1 MLITIIAFILILG
14 LLVLVHEFGHF
25 IAAKKNGV
33 YVEEFGFGYPPRLFS
48 FRFKNTLYS
57 INLIPFGGFVK
68 LYGEETGELDAE
80 TITDKT
86 IKKPLPSQAFTNKK
100 PWQKLV
106 ILCAGVL
113 GNFLLGW
120 VLISILFTQGIPTPT
135 KDVIV
140 DRVATNSPA
149 QYAGL
154 EPKDILLEITINDK
168 IFKLKSTNDLI
179 NLSKKYAGQEFAIKI
194 KRADAEKTIS
204 ITPRKNPP
212 TGQGPLGIVI
222 TSFIEKR
229 YPWYQA
235 PFFGL
240 VEAFNIT
247 SKIVSELGKTL
258 FQLITFKKPQ
268 IDVAGPIGIAQFTGQ
283 AIKFGR
289 NAVLEFIALLSLN
302 LAVLNILPFPALDGG
317 RLVFVIYE
325 WISKK
330 RVNKN
335 LERYLNLAGFSILIL
350 LALLISISDVIKLI
364 KKE

>member
-1 MLITIIAFILILG
+1 MLITIVAFILILG

-57 INLIPFGGFVK
+57 VNLLPLGGFVK
-68 LYGEETGELDAE
+68 LYGEEAGELDQSPQ
-80 TITDKT
+80 T
-86 IKKPLPSQAFTNKK
+86 PQLPQIPRTQAFTNKK
-100 PWQKLV
+100 PRQKLI

-120 VLISILFTQGIPTPT
+120 FLISILFTQGIPTPT

-140 DRVATNSPA
+140 DRVISNSPA

-154 EPKDILLEITINDK
+154 KPKDILLEIAINNQA
-168 IFKLKSTNDLI
+168 FKLKSTNDLI
-179 NLSKKYAGQEFAIKI
+179 DLSKKYAGQEFAIKI
-194 KRADAEKTIS
+194 KRINTERLIS
-204 ITPRKNPP
+204 VIPRKSPP
-212 TGQGPLGIVI
+212 PGQGPLGIVV

-240 VEAFNIT
+240 IEAFNIT

-258 FQLITFKKPQ
+258 FLLITFQKPQ

-317 RLVFVIYE
+317 RLVFVVYE

-335 LERYLNLAGFSILIL
+335 LEKYLNFAGFSLLIL
-350 LALLISISDVIKLI
+350 LALLVSISDVIKLI
-364 KKE
+364 KK

>member
-1 MLITIIAFILILG
+1 MLTIIAFILILG

-33 YVEEFGFGYPPRLFS
+33 YVEEFGFGYPPRLFGFK
-48 FRFKNTLYS
+48 FRNTLYS
-57 INLIPFGGFVK
+57 INLIPLGGFVK
-68 LYGEETGELDAE
+68 LYGEEAGELGAE
-80 TITDKT
+80 KT
-86 IKKPLPSQAFTNKK
+86 TKKIPSNQAFTNKK
-100 PWQKLV
+100 PWQKLI

-120 VLISILFTQGIPTPT
+120 ILISILFTQGIPIPT
-135 KDVIV
+135 KDVII
-140 DRVATNSPA
+140 DRVAFNSPA

-154 EPKDILLEITINDK
+154 KPKDILLEITIDNK
-168 IFKLKSTNDLI
+168 IEKLKSTNDLI
-179 NLSKKYAGQEFAIKI
+179 DLSKKYAGQKLNIKI
-194 KRADAEKTIS
+194 KRANIEKIIS
-204 ITPRKNPP
+204 IVPRKNPP
-212 TGQGPLGIVI
+212 TGQGPLGIVV

-240 VEAFNIT
+240 IEAFNIT
-247 SKIVSELGKTL
+247 IKIVSELGKTL
-258 FQLITFKKPQ
+258 FQLLTFKKPQ

-302 LAVLNILPFPALDGG
+302 LAVLNIFPFPALDGG

-325 WISKK
+325 WITKK

-335 LERYLNLAGFSILIL
+335 LEKYLNLTGFSLLIL
-350 LALLISISDVIKLI
+350 LALLVSISDVIKLI
-364 KKE
+364 KK

>member
-1 MLITIIAFILILG
+1 MLITIVAFILILG

-33 YVEEFGFGYPPRLFS
+33 YVEEFGFGYPPKLFS
-48 FRFKNTLYS
+48 FKFKDTLYS
-57 INLIPFGGFVK
+57 INLLPLGGFVK
-68 LYGEETGELDAE
+68 LYGEEAGELDAE
-80 TITDKT
+80 KT
-86 IKKPLPSQAFTNKK
+86 TKKIPSNQAFTNKK
-100 PWQKLV
+100 PWQKLI

-120 VLISILFTQGIPTPT
+120 FLISILFTQGIPTPT
-135 KDVIV
+135 KDVII
-140 DRVATNSPA
+140 DRIVSNSPA

-154 EPKDILLEITINDK
+154 KPKDILLEIKVNDQ

-179 NLSKKYAGQEFAIKI
+179 DLSKKYAGQEFNIKI
-194 KRADAEKTIS
+194 NRANIKQTIFV
-204 ITPRKNPP
+204 TPRKNPP
-212 TGQGPLGIVI
+212 SGQGPLGIVI

-240 VEAFNIT
+240 IEAFNIT
-247 SKIVSELGKTL
+247 NKIVSELGKTL
-258 FQLITFKKPQ
+258 FLLITFQKPH

-335 LERYLNLAGFSILIL
+335 LERYLNFAGFSLLIL
-350 LALLISISDVIKLI
+350 LALLVSISDVVKLI
-364 KKE
+364 KK